1 MSLRELIVNWDFLGN
16 SHEWISHLYIP
27 YVAEEFAFRV
37 TNISHN
43 IHHFLRTDGLPN
55 APVSLCPQ
63 VPCTQGFTTR
73 VTNPPVQN
81 LTFLLKFDEYLTW
94 HARDIY
100 LYNSTLE
107 FMLKCRLFFIS
118 CSWNSR
124 VTTKRSRWSL
134 TTNVHGVTYQRRQG
148 HRCDKQNPPS
158 FYNFLFICLHSLTSK
173 GCHTKWD
180 LAGNKTLPYISQRTR
195 VTLNSLKRLNGS
207 LLLDKTSFS
216 SVTLPYRVTGE

>member
-148 HRCDKQNPPS
+148 HRCDKQNPRHFIIFSLFAFIPWQAKDVTR
-158 FYNFLFICLHSLTSK
+158 NEIWLETKHFLISAKGHASLSIRWR
-173 GCHTKWD
+173 G
-180 LAGNKTLPYISQRTR
+180 
-195 VTLNSLKRLNGS
+195 
-207 LLLDKTSFS
+207 
-216 SVTLPYRVTGE
+216 